1 MTSMITMMKNMM
13 TTSIMMIMI
22 ISILLVSVASIN
34 LTEGLIITTQST
46 QMPITITVHIA
57 PVYLFM

>member
-1 MTSMITMMKNMM
+1 MITMMKNMM